1 MPKKLTDEEE
11 KIIIQLLQSGTSQV
25 MIARI
30 FNIDQSTVSKILKK
44 AVEESAPED
53 PFAARY
59 QRRKL
64 R

>member
-1 MPKKLTDEEE
+1 MPKKLSAEEE
-11 KIIIQLLQSGTSQV
+11 KLIIELLRLGTSQV

-44 AVEESAPED
+44 VVEENAPED

-64 R
+64 S